1 MQINLWE
8 KPHKCYEEVN
18 KQDFDSCSSSDSYL
32 IDEATHGLKLQWD
45 WLEIENQNNE
55 VLKQ

>member
-18 KQDFDSCSSSDSYL
+18 KKDFDSCSSSDSYL

-55 VLKQ
+55 G